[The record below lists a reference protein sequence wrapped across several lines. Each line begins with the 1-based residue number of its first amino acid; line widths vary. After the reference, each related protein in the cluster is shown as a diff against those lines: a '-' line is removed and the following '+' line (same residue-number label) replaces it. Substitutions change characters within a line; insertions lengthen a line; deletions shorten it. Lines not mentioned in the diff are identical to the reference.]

1 MIGNKAM
8 NAFEMNFDGLV
19 GPTHNYAG
27 LSYGNIAS
35 QSNATAISNPKE
47 AAKQGLQKMK
57 ALADMGYKQGILLP
71 HERPAVGSLKA
82 LGYQGSDADILLK
95 VGRENPALLSAISSA
110 SCMWTANA
118 GTVSPSADTADARVH
133 FTAANL
139 NAKFHR
145 SIEHPTT
152 TRMLQA
158 IFHDNRHFA
167 HHPALPAIASFGD
180 EGAANHTRFCA
191 QYGAPGVELFV
202 YGQEAFNESR
212 PAPVKFPARQTLEAS
227 QAIARLHGLSDAH
240 CVFAQQRPET
250 IDAGVFHN
258 DVIAVGNGNVLFYHE
273 TAFVDTEQV
282 LAELDAKLVGAS
294 LIPICVPTADVSL
307 HDAVRS
313 YLFNSQLL
321 SQADGSM
328 TLIVPAECHAID
340 SVAAYLTRLLADP
353 ANPIQT
359 VQVFD
364 LKQSMNNGGGPACL
378 RLRVAL
384 TQAEYQAIHPGVIMT
399 QDLYQQLNAWVDR
412 HYRDRLLSADLAD
425 PLLLLESRTALDELT
440 RLTGLGNIYPF
451 QL

>member
-1 MIGNKAM
+1 MK
-8 NAFEMNFDGLV
+8 AFEMNLDGLV

-35 QSNATAISNPKE
+35 KSNRDAVSNPKE

-57 ALADMGYKQGILLP
+57 ALTDMGFKQGILLP
-71 HERPAVGSLKA
+71 HERPAIWALKS
-82 LGYQGSDADILLK
+82 LGYCGSDADILANAAK
-95 VGRENPALLSAISSA
+95 ENPAMLGAISSA

-118 GTVSPSADTADARVH
+118 GTVSPSADTQDNRVH

-145 SIEHPTT
+145 SIEHETT
-152 TRMLQA
+152 TRMLQS
-158 IFHDNRHFA
+158 IFKNDKHFA
-167 HHPALPAIASFGD
+167 HHTALPAIASFGD

-191 QYGAPGVELFV
+191 GYGNEGVEFFV
-202 YGQEAFNESR
+202 YGQEAFNDSR
-212 PAPVKFPARQTLEAS
+212 PAPLKFPARQTLEAS
-227 QAIARLHGLSDAH
+227 QAIARLHGLADKN
-240 CVFAQQRPET
+240 VVYAQQKPET

-273 TAFVDTEQV
+273 EAFVDTEQV
-282 LAELDAKLVGAS
+282 LAELNSKLVGAE
-294 LIPICVPTADVSL
+294 LIAVRVPTAVVSL
-307 HDAVRS
+307 NDAVRS

-321 SQADGSM
+321 SQPDGSM
-328 TLIVPAECHAID
+328 TLIVPGECREITSVSDYLDQLAAD
-340 SVAAYLTRLLADP
+340 SS
-353 ANPIQT
+353 NPINE

-384 TQAEYQAIHPGVIMT
+384 TEQEFNAMHQGVIMNEA
-399 QDLYQQLNAWVDR
+399 LFLKLNNWVDKY
-412 HYRDRLLSADLAD
+412 YRDRLSQNDLAD
-425 PLLLLESRTALDELT
+425 PQLLIESRNALNELT
-440 RLTGLGNIYPF
+440 IITGVGNIYPF

>member
-1 MIGNKAM
+1 M
-8 NAFEMNFDGLV
+8 NAFEMNLDGLV

-35 QSNATAISNPKE
+35 KSNQAAVSNPKE

-57 ALADMGYKQGILLP
+57 ALADMGFKQGILLP
-71 HERPAVGSLKA
+71 HERPAIWALKS
-82 LGYQGSDADILLK
+82 LGYSGSDADILAK
-95 VGRENPALLSAISSA
+95 VAKENPAILSAISSA

-118 GTVSPSADTADARVH
+118 GTVSPSADTTDGRVH

-145 SIEHPTT
+145 SIEHETT
-152 TRMLQA
+152 TRMLQS
-158 IFHDNRHFA
+158 IFRDERHFA
-167 HHPALPAIASFGD
+167 HHPALPAIDYFGD

-191 QYGAPGVELFV
+191 GYGLPGVEFFV
-202 YGQEAFNESR
+202 YGKEAFNESR
-212 PAPVKFPARQTLEAS
+212 PAPTRFPARQTLEAS
-227 QAIARLHGLSDAH
+227 QAIARLHGLTDEH
-240 CVFAQQRPET
+240 VVYAQQKPET

-258 DVIAVGNGNVLFYHE
+258 DVIAVGNGNVLFYHQE
-273 TAFVDTEQV
+273 AFVDTDRV
-282 LAELDAKLVGAS
+282 LEELNRKLTGAD
-294 LIPICVPTADVSL
+294 LISVCVPTAEVSV

-321 SQADGSM
+321 SQPDGSM
-328 TLIVPAECHAID
+328 TLIVPGECREIPAVSD
-340 SVAAYLTRLLADP
+340 YLDRLIGMTD
-353 ANPIQT
+353 NPINE

-384 TQAEYQAIHPGVIMT
+384 NETEFAAMHSGIIMT
-399 QDLYQQLNAWVDR
+399 DALYGTLNDWVDR
-412 HYRDRLLSADLAD
+412 HYRDRLTQADLAD
-425 PLLLLESRTALDELT
+425 PQLLIESRNALDELT
-440 RLTGLGNIYPF
+440 RLTGVGSIYPF